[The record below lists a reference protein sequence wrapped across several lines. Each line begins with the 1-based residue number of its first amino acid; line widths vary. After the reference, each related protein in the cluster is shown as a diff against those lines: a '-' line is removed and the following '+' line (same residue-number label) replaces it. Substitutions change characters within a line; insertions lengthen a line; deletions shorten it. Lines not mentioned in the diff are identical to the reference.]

1 MGSTSLVSQEVAVAA
16 LRQSQRQDVLPHMC
30 SSPEARSMILV
41 GKKECILQ
49 LALPIGKTLLNSGFP
64 THEHS
69 DVVHPFGITIF
80 PAHLNTHLESADVR
94 KWSELSKLSMQ

>member
-1 MGSTSLVSQEVAVAA
+1 MCLTVGSTN
-16 LRQSQRQDVLPHMC
+16 RKDTT
-30 SSPEARSMILV
+30 
-41 GKKECILQ
+41 GKKS
-49 LALPIGKTLLNSGFP
+49 GGFP

-94 KWSELSKLSMQ
+94 KWSELSNLSMQ